1 MAELS
6 VSGMLGDEAHLAK
19 IIHDRDVLLKE
30 MVDNI
35 SALKTQ
41 NDNLKKENERLQ
53 SENKFLQDQVTK
65 AVPA

>member
-35 SALKTQ
+35 TALKNQ
-41 NDNLKKENERLQ
+41 NDILRKENERLQ
-53 SENKFLQDQVTK
+53 NENKFLQDQAAKNV
-65 AVPA
+65 

>member
-35 SALKTQ
+35 TALKNQ
-41 NDNLKKENERLQ
+41 NDILKKENERLQ
-53 SENKFLQDQVTK
+53 NENKFLQDQAAKNV
-65 AVPA
+65 

>member
-6 VSGMLGDEAHLAK
+6 VSGMLGDEAHLSK

-35 SALKTQ
+35 TALKNQ
-41 NDNLKKENERLQ
+41 NDSLKKENERLQ
-53 SENKFLQDQVTK
+53 SENKFLQDQVRK
-65 AVPA
+65 AVPE

>member
-1 MAELS
+1 MAEVS

-35 SALKTQ
+35 TALKNQ
-41 NDNLKKENERLQ
+41 NDILRKENERLQ
-53 SENKFLQDQVTK
+53 NENKFLQDQAAKNV
-65 AVPA
+65 